1 MNISQWWITILRVF
15 IGLILFFAGIT
26 KLTSFNTFVAD
37 VSSYQIIPIAMLK
50 PAGYLM
56 VSAEITLG
64 LGLSIGY
71 FSQGASLL
79 ASILFLIFSIVLV
92 YVLLQNLPVTDCG
105 CGNILFSLLEMLGV
119 SVSTP
124 NWKMVITDVVLA
136 GVCIGIAG
144 SSQQGYGLDS
154 FVRQE

>member
-1 MNISQWWITILRVF
+1 MNISLWWITLLRVF
-15 IGLILFFAGIT
+15 VGLILFFAGIT
-26 KLTSFNTFVAD
+26 KLTSFNAFVAD

-50 PAGYLM
+50 PVIYLL

-64 LGLSIGY
+64 LGLCIGY
-71 FSQGASLL
+71 FSRGASIL
-79 ASILFLIFSIVLV
+79 ASILFLVFSVALV
-92 YVLLQNLPVTDCG
+92 YVLLQNLSVTNCG

-119 SVSTP
+119 SFSAP
-124 NWKMVITDVVLA
+124 NWMMVITDVVLV
-136 GVCIGIAG
+136 GVCIGISG

>member
-1 MNISQWWITILRVF
+1 MKISQWWITTLRVF
-15 IGLILFFAGIT
+15 IGLILFLAGLT
-26 KLTSFNTFVAD
+26 KLTSFNVFVAD
-37 VSSYQIIPIAMLK
+37 ISSYQIIPIAMLK
-50 PAGYLM
+50 PVGYLL

-64 LGLSIGY
+64 LGLGIGY
-71 FSQGASLL
+71 FSRGASIL
-79 ASILFLIFSIVLV
+79 ASIVFLIFSIALV

-124 NWKMVITDVVLA
+124 NWKMVFTDVVLTS
-136 GVCIGIAG
+136 VCIGIAS